1 MASPVNEKLLYASE
15 QGNVE
20 VIIEALKEGADANCV
35 DAGMGYETPLSH
47 AAASGSPEA
56 VRVLLEGGANITESI
71 LAYFMAEDND
81 EILGLLVR
89 ANPKYA
95 FDEFDKLDVLK
106 GIEYEQQKT
115 ILEESGY
122 SEALIQSDPEIKRVI
137 REIRFAQ
144 KLKKMA
150 KSLRGG
156 TRRRGRG
163 RSRQKRTYRRRAFKR

>member
-1 MASPVNEKLLYASE
+1 M
-15 QGNVE
+15 
-20 VIIEALKEGADANCV
+20 
-35 DAGMGYETPLSH
+35 
-47 AAASGSPEA
+47 
-56 VRVLLEGGANITESI
+56 RVLLEGGANITESI

-95 FDEFDKLDVLK
+95 FDEFDKLDILK
-106 GIEYEQQKT
+106 GIEYEEQKA

-144 KLKKMA
+144 K
-150 KSLRGG
+150 
-156 TRRRGRG
+156 
-163 RSRQKRTYRRRAFKR
+163 